1 MTEQEKYGMDQLL
14 KYLEMQ
20 INLKSDRIRM
30 YKKQMDSNYLYYFAW
45 AGKDLFKAYYMIEK
59 YKELR
64 QVLKKAKR
72 PEEVHEYLQTERG
85 KCVRELVNGPIY
97 IHYSD
102 EIFNLAHSYRTECT
116 QQLIQDY
123 NGFGQLLSKKKKKKK
138 KPPRQKVKTE
148 TEPET
153 MKKKSNGLKM

>member
-97 IHYSD
+97 IHYSV

-123 NGFGQLLSKKKKKKK
+123 NGFGQLLSKK
-138 KPPRQKVKTE
+138 PPRKEVKPE
-148 TEPET
+148 IEPET
-153 MKKKSNGLKM
+153 MKTKSNGVKL

>member
-45 AGKDLFKAYYMIEK
+45 AGKVLFKAYYMIEK

-123 NGFGQLLSKKKKKKK
+123 NGFGQLLSKK
-138 KPPRQKVKTE
+138 PPRQEVKTE
-148 TEPET
+148 IEPET

>member
-59 YKELR
+59 YKELH

-123 NGFGQLLSKKKKKKK
+123 NGFGQLLSKK
-138 KPPRQKVKTE
+138 PPRQEVKTE
-148 TEPET
+148 IEPET

>member
-1 MTEQEKYGMDQLL
+1 MMEQEKYGMDQLL

-123 NGFGQLLSKKKKKKK
+123 NGFGQLLSKK
-138 KPPRQKVKTE
+138 PPRQEVKTE
-148 TEPET
+148 IEPET

>member
-64 QVLKKAKR
+64 QVIKKVKR

-123 NGFGQLLSKKKKKKK
+123 NGFGQLLSKK
-138 KPPRQKVKTE
+138 PPRQEVKTE
-148 TEPET
+148 IEPET

>member
-97 IHYSD
+97 IHYSA

-123 NGFGQLLSKKKKKKK
+123 NGFGQLLSKK
-138 KPPRQKVKTE
+138 PPRQEVKTE
-148 TEPET
+148 IEPET

>member
-14 KYLEMQ
+14 KYPEMQ

-45 AGKDLFKAYYMIEK
+45 AGKALFKAYYMIEK

-72 PEEVHEYLQTERG
+72 LEEVHEYLQTERG

-123 NGFGQLLSKKKKKKK
+123 NGFGQLLSKK
-138 KPPRQKVKTE
+138 PPRQEVKTE
-148 TEPET
+148 IEPET

>member
-30 YKKQMDSNYLYYFAW
+30 YKKKMDSNYLYYFAW

-123 NGFGQLLSKKKKKKK
+123 NGFGQLLSKK
-138 KPPRQKVKTE
+138 PPRQEVKTE
-148 TEPET
+148 IEPET

>member
-72 PEEVHEYLQTERG
+72 PEEVHEYLQTKRG

-123 NGFGQLLSKKKKKKK
+123 NGFGQLLSKK
-138 KPPRQKVKTE
+138 PPRQEVKTE
-148 TEPET
+148 IEPET

>member
-102 EIFNLAHSYRTECT
+102 EIFNLAHSYRTEYT

-123 NGFGQLLSKKKKKKK
+123 NGFGQLLSKK
-138 KPPRQKVKTE
+138 PPRQEVKTE
-148 TEPET
+148 IEPET

>member
-1 MTEQEKYGMDQLL
+1 MTEQEEYGMDQLL

-123 NGFGQLLSKKKKKKK
+123 NGFGQLLSKK
-138 KPPRQKVKTE
+138 PPRQEVKTE
-148 TEPET
+148 IEPET